1 MPTLTVY
8 ESVLYSALLRLPRE
22 ISIEA
27 KRLRVLETLEE
38 LGILGTRDVRV
49 GDCGAYF
56 FFLS

>member
-1 MPTLTVY
+1 MVY